1 MKSKDIFTVMV
12 ILCHIMICSPAFAEV
27 EKVSSKDGALMILI
41 PKGGFIYGLSRE
53 ELDKVFRILYGNNSK
68 AWELGFNLGKFEI
81 TDKQN
86 RYLSDYYIDKYD
98 VTNKQYA
105 KFVKETGHRK
115 PNSPEFNHPDK
126 PDKLEFNHPD
136 QPVTGVG
143 YKDAEAYCK
152 WAGKR
157 LPTEEE
163 WEKAARGTD
172 GRWWPWANST
182 QPDICN
188 TWKQNAK
195 LAKVGE
201 FNKCAS
207 PYGVMDMCG
216 GLWQMVNGID
226 DSVWGKYIM
235 RGGSWVTAQ
244 EISRTTVRWSPGDK
258 ENGARW
264 LGFRCVQDAD

>member
-12 ILCHIMICSPAFAEV
+12 ILCHIMMYSPVFAEV
-27 EKVSSKDGALMILI
+27 EKISSKDGALMILI
-41 PKGGFIYGLSRE
+41 PKGGFIYGLSQE
-53 ELDKVFRILYGNNSK
+53 ELDKVFRILYRNDPK
-68 AWELGFNLGKFEI
+68 EAKLGFDLGKYEI
-81 TDKQN
+81 NDKQN
-86 RYLSDYYIDKYD
+86 RYLSDYYIDKYN

-115 PNSPEFNHPDK
+115 PNSFDKPEFN
-126 PDKLEFNHPD
+126 NPD

-157 LPTEEE
+157 LPIEEE

-172 GRWWPWANST
+172 GRWWPWGNSV
-182 QPDICN
+182 QADICN
-188 TWKQNAK
+188 TSKPNNK

-201 FNKCAS
+201 FSKCAS

-216 GLWQMVNGID
+216 GVWQMVNGIN
-226 DSVWGKYIM
+226 DSVWGKYVM
-235 RGGSWVTAQ
+235 RGGS
-244 EISRTTVRWSPGDK
+244 
-258 ENGARW
+258 
-264 LGFRCVQDAD
+264 

>member
-1 MKSKDIFTVMV
+1 MLVVCCLMAYS
-12 ILCHIMICSPAFAEV
+12 SAFAEV
-27 EKVSSKDGALMILI
+27 EKVSSKDGSLMILI

-68 AWELGFNLGKFEI
+68 AWELGFSLGKLEI

-98 VTNKQYA
+98 VTNKQYT

-115 PNSPEFNHPDK
+115 PSSWDK
-126 PDKLEFNHPD
+126 PEFNHPD

-143 YKDAEAYCK
+143 YKDAEAYCQ

-172 GRWWPWANST
+172 GRWFPWGNSV
-182 QPDICN
+182 QADICN
-188 TWKQNAK
+188 TWKQDNT

-201 FNKCAS
+201 FSKCAS

-244 EISRTTVRWSPGDK
+244 ELSRTTVRWSPGDK
-258 ENGARW
+258 ENGAKW
-264 LGFRCVQDAD
+264 LGFRCVEDVK